1 MTPVLAVESA
11 SAAGVTAFIVAVV
24 GAAAT
29 FIVGVLN
36 FRRQGQSLRQQ
47 ETFQVRQL
55 ELARSAQLTDRF
67 SRAIEQ
73 LGGSS
78 NHVRMG
84 GVFALERIAR
94 DSPDD
99 RQHIVDTLD
108 AFVRERLPGA
118 SVGAGG
124 YVPILQLRA
133 PDAQAALTVLC
144 RSPLADERVANRQPG
159 LLDLSRTDL
168 RRANLRGARLDAVN
182 LWGTRLEGADLCEAS
197 LIDSTLENANFG
209 RFDPGNDSFMR
220 GADLSRA
227 DLTGARVA
235 GAYNL
240 DVAVTDGTV
249 GLES

>member
-99 RQHIVDTLD
+99 RQHIVDTLA

-168 RRANLRGARLDAVN
+168 RRANLRGHGWTRSTCGERGWKGPTCAR
-182 LWGTRLEGADLCEAS
+182 RAS
-197 LIDSTLENANFG
+197 STARWRTQTSDG
-209 RFDPGNDSFMR
+209 SIPATTPSC
-220 GADLSRA
+220 
-227 DLTGARVA
+227 GARISA
-235 GAYNL
+235 AP
-240 DVAVTDGTV
+240 T
-249 GLES
+249 